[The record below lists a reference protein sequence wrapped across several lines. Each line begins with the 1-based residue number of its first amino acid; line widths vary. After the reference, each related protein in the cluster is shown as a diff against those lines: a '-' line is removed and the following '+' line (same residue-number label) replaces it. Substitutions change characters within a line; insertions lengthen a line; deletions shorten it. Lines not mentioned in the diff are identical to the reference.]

1 MAGVIAPGFKAAK
14 PFVSKFF
21 GRVPILGP
29 FIVGIVSLLSGE
41 GVGKAIFKTLGTAL
55 GEFLGGALAAAFG
68 VATVGIGA
76 LVAPS
81 LVLLGGLLG
90 SFLGDFLYDLFA
102 GGGMGNAVK
111 KLGGLVKGI
120 FDKILD
126 AGTAVKDWVTGGF
139 GRFIETYKEENK
151 LPKWM
156 GGGTNWLGLTNL
168 VTTLPL
174 LVKSFFPRGDKK
186 KSDAPS
192 IIKKKMKSRRT
203 KVGPTKYYIKG
214 KEVSAEVAAP
224 FVHAANEERINAVS
238 KEASYEQTVIV
249 PPVRVKQGDGEKTS
263 AKALKITSGILLSQ
277 GGASTDAYEKLY
289 VGGLA

>member
-1 MAGVIAPGFKAAK
+1 
-14 PFVSKFF
+14 
-21 GRVPILGP
+21 
-29 FIVGIVSLLSGE
+29 
-41 GVGKAIFKTLGTAL
+41 
-55 GEFLGGALAAAFG
+55 
-68 VATVGIGA
+68 
-76 LVAPS
+76 
-81 LVLLGGLLG
+81 
-90 SFLGDFLYDLFA
+90 
-102 GGGMGNAVK
+102 MGNAVK

-192 IIKKKMKSRRT
+192 IIKKKMKSRKDKKFGT
-203 KVGPTKYYIKG
+203 TKYYIKG
-214 KEVSAEVAAP
+214 KELTEEQSAP
-224 FVHAANEERINAVS
+224 FVEAANEERINAIS
-238 KEASYEQTVIV
+238 KEASYEETVV
-249 PPVRVKQGDGEKTS
+249 SPPMIIKEGDGEKTS
-263 AKALKITSGILLSQ
+263 EKALKITSGILLSR
-277 GGASTDAYEKLY
+277 GGAATDAYEKLY